1 MKEPVSDFQ
10 QFQSFSFIRQEQVQE
25 TEGCWK
31 EHLSKTA
38 IRKVSTGATLVK
50 VMANVAVVY

>member
-1 MKEPVSDFQ
+1 MLE
-10 QFQSFSFIRQEQVQE
+10 
-25 TEGCWK
+25 

-38 IRKVSTGATLVK
+38 MRKVSTGATLVK